1 MKNKKI
7 CILDYGSGNTGSLAN
22 LLNRLNFDV
31 NVSNT
36 KNDIEESSHIILPGV
51 GAFGASIEK
60 IREKIPLDILEQV
73 VHEKQRPFLGIC
85 VGMQVLANKSSEF
98 GEHKG
103 LGWINGTVEKLKA
116 KKLPHVGWNTI
127 NILKKSP
134 IFNNLKNLKDFYFVN
149 SYVFKVEDKDCI
161 IAKTEYEEE
170 FCSAVQ
176 KNNIFGVQFHP
187 EKSHSFGEQ
196 LIKNFLEID
205 N

>member
-116 KKLPHVGWNTI
+116 KKLCLW
-127 NILKKSP
+127 K
-134 IFNNLKNLKDFYFVN
+134 
-149 SYVFKVEDKDCI
+149 
-161 IAKTEYEEE
+161 
-170 FCSAVQ
+170 
-176 KNNIFGVQFHP
+176 P
-187 EKSHSFGEQ
+187 EKTSFV
-196 LIKNFLEID
+196 IKYPTPL
-205 N
+205 

>member
-1 MKNKKI
+1 MKSKRI
-7 CILDYGSGNTGSLAN
+7 CILDYGSGNTGSVVN
-22 LLNRLNFDV
+22 LLNRLNFDA
-31 NVSNT
+31 NISNA
-36 KNDIEESSHIILPGV
+36 KNAIEESSHIILPGV

-60 IREKIPLDILEQV
+60 IREKIPLDILEKV
-73 VHEKQRPFLGIC
+73 VIEKQTPFLGIC

-103 LGWINGTVEKLKA
+103 LGWIDGTVEKLKA

-187 EKSHSFGEQ
+187 EKSHSLGEQ
-196 LIKNFLEID
+196 IIKNFLQIG

>member
-149 SYVFKVEDKDCI
+149 SYVFKAEDKDCI